1 MFEALPEGIVGV
13 SQAAAGIRRFVE
25 RAAEVSEPV
34 TLVGEAGTGKELA
47 AKLIHRQSSRSP
59 APFLMIDCSLYYE
72 RELRREL
79 FGCHSGDTPARKG
92 LLEFA
97 AEGTCYL
104 SRIEELTPELQAEMV
119 RFLRSG
125 RFERLGDGKEIGS
138 AARLIVS
145 SEKNLHGFVK
155 AGLFDSGLYSEVSGL
170 SLRLAPVRERSEDVP
185 VFVESLAAALWSD
198 GVPRFAR
205 ETLEALGTYPWPAN
219 FEDLR
224 KEMHRLRSARLE
236 VIRPENLAAEVSS
249 YWLGSHGDPL
259 VRKVIEE
266 IDSYI
271 REYQVLSRLDGG
283 LADLFEESPAEE
295 DELGSA
301 SPSCRPHGGEGCP

>member
-1 MFEALPEGIVGV
+1 MFEPLPEEIVGV
-13 SQAAAGIRRFVE
+13 SQTAAGIRRFVE
-25 RAAEVSEPV
+25 KAAEASAPV
-34 TLVGEAGTGKELA
+34 TLVGEVGTGKELA

-79 FGCHSGDTPARKG
+79 FGCRSGETPPRKG

-104 SRIEELTPELQAEMV
+104 SRIEELTPDLQAEML
-119 RFLRSG
+119 RFLESG

-145 SEKNLHGFVK
+145 SEKNLQGFVES
-155 AGLFDSGLYSEVSGL
+155 GLFHAGLYSEISGL

-185 VFVESLAAALWSD
+185 VFVESLATALWS
-198 GVPRFAR
+198 GGCPRFAP
-205 ETLEALGTYPWPAN
+205 ETLLALGTYPWPAN
-219 FEDLR
+219 FEELR
-224 KEMHRLRSARLE
+224 KEVVRLRSTRLE

-249 YWLGSHGDPL
+249 YWLGGHGDPL

-266 IDSYI
+266 LDSYI
-271 REYQVLSRLDGG
+271 REYQVLSRLDGA
-283 LADLFEESPAEE
+283 LEELFDECPAGN
-295 DELGSA
+295 ELG
-301 SPSCRPHGGEGCP
+301 PTNPTCRTLGGEV